1 MFQKDLMKG
10 QRILVTGG
18 GTGLGKVMAE
28 EFLKLGS
35 DIVICGRRKGVLD
48 DTARELMDAHGG
60 TVAAYAVDIRVAEAV
75 DEMVEEIFTAG
86 GLSGLVN
93 NAAGNFIS
101 RSEDLSPRGFDAIA
115 NIVLHGTFYVTSSVG
130 RRWIERGDKGNVL
143 SITTPYAWQGA
154 PYLVPSASAKAG
166 VVTMTKSLAVEWGH
180 YGIRLNG
187 IAPGAFP
194 TEGMSARLAPE
205 ASRRDTSGNMGAGN
219 PMGRVGEMSEL
230 ANLAVFLMA
239 PGVDYINGETISID
253 GGSSHGSGFAGLR
266 DMTDEQWAEIRGQ
279 IQATN
284 EKDKAKRS
292 A

>member
-1 MFQKDLMKG
+1 MFQEDLMKG

-18 GTGLGKVMAE
+18 GTGLGRVMAE
-28 EFLKLGS
+28 EFLKLGA
-35 DIVICGRRKGVLD
+35 DIIICGRRKGILD
-48 DTARELMDAHGG
+48 ETAKEMMDAHGG
-60 TVAAYAVDIRVAEAV
+60 TVAAYGVDIRVAEAV

-86 GLSGLVN
+86 GLTGLVN

-101 RSEDLSPRGFDAIA
+101 KSEDLSPRGFDAIT

-130 RRWIERGDKGNVL
+130 KRWIERGDKGNVL
-143 SITTPYAWQGA
+143 NIVATYAWQGA
-154 PYLVPSASAKAG
+154 PYLMPSASAKAG

-180 YGIRLNG
+180 HGIRVNG
-187 IAPGAFP
+187 IAPGPFP
-194 TEGMSARLAPE
+194 TEGMSARLSPE
-205 ASRRDTSGNMGAGN
+205 ASRRGASGDMGGGN
-219 PMGRVGEMSEL
+219 PMGRVGEMDEL

-253 GGSSHGSGFAGLR
+253 GGAHHGSGFAGLR
-266 DMTDEQWAEIRGQ
+266 DMTDEQWSEIRGQ

-284 EKDKAKRS
+284 EKDKAQRS